1 MNKLVYLHELD
12 SVRNTPEEIKRGQE
26 AMYHEIVVNGN
37 IVVLTYNQFTDSKAF
52 LCAVKNETQY
62 RHILELFRKGY
73 IKLSNFTLKE
83 KIKDGNNIKEIETD
97 IYTPSQYFQHSLMKN
112 IRGENTFIFSGLELN
127 NSETELM
134 ELMYKALKYS
144 NTSVFDTYD
153 VKAEEKERVDELIK
167 YTRLLLAIS
176 VEELA
181 YNPIKIGKGLTL
193 RGLISDIMI
202 TNWSEYLTTDKD
214 FEVLF
219 YKAIKIL
226 KVIENQLIEEGAQI
240 IEEKWVVDPIDTRSG
255 WLKKLYCMPEQ
266 AEVKL
271 AAAIVHMAYNYV
283 VEDSISNV
291 SKHYDDTLGIDALL
305 RDFTHRIEFFWEEH
319 NKEGLHELH
328 NPKNVATGNVWENIL
343 KWENFPEWETAAR
356 VTEEKRVI
364 TNEKEMDAHSNRHIY
379 EDGYEQDR
387 KKWRRKLGKTVLLQ
401 VLIAFVYIIL
411 IHIFNELTG
420 GIQSIV
426 ETAIG
431 LLGLDMHPV
440 LSVVVNVVI
449 YTVLL
454 GIFSSYISNK
464 LNLPDILESI
474 DDIVNS
480 FKDARNIR
488 IAKRYASYV
497 WLKECKVDEK

>member
-97 IYTPSQYFQHSLMKN
+97 IYTPSQYFQHSLEKN
-112 IRGENTFIFSGLELN
+112 IRAKGTFIFSGLELN
-127 NSETELM
+127 NSEKELM
-134 ELMYKALKYS
+134 ELMCNALKYS

-181 YNPIKIGKGLTL
+181 YNPIKREKGLTL
-193 RGLISDIMI
+193 SGLMSEIMI
-202 TNWSEYLTTDKD
+202 ANWSIYLTKDKA
-214 FEVLF
+214 FAELFHKAIEVL
-219 YKAIKIL
+219 KDVEGQLDEKKI
-226 KVIENQLIEEGAQI
+226 NA
-240 IEEKWVVDPIDTRSG
+240 RSN
-255 WLKKLYCMPEQ
+255 WIKKLNSLPEQ
-266 AEVKL
+266 EEVKL

-328 NPKNVATGNVWENIL
+328 NPKNAATGNVWENIL

-440 LSVVVNVVI
+440 LSVIVNVVI